1 MGEIKMIEEAFKT
14 IKNLAEQKGH
24 VISLV
29 IDLKREEKST
39 NNPKLRNTID
49 RLIEL
54 LEIPEED
61 IFY

>member
-1 MGEIKMIEEAFKT
+1 MIEEAFKT

-24 VISLV
+24 VVSLV

-49 RLIEL
+49 RLIEV
-54 LEIPEED
+54 
-61 IFY
+61 FSY